1 MKLSFNLRQLL
12 RRSPDWLFYGFIVS
26 MIYLNASR
34 MSVDV
39 GTPPPPPS
47 DMGPLLPSETPKDEL
62 IVTEI
67 DAPKSGTGTAFA
79 ISSTGGWLSARHVVD
94 SCDEVA
100 LKIGRSKIITAQYE
114 VFEDND
120 LALLQTSWQRN
131 PIPNDVET
139 RRQIGELG
147 YFMGFPQGQAGEAAG
162 RLIARNR
169 MLVRGRYRSDEAV
182 LAWAE
187 IGRTSGL
194 KGSLGGLSGAPVL
207 DKDGEIIGVVTA
219 ENPRRG
225 RIYSVAP
232 EALRPFLLE
241 NSVKASPIQLE
252 NYGLIADR
260 LRRDRRIAQVFCLV
274 ASQ

>member
-1 MKLSFNLRQLL
+1 MKLNLHIRPLL
-12 RRSPDWLFYGFIVS
+12 RKSPDWLFYGFIVG

-34 MSVDV
+34 MSDDRA
-39 GTPPPPPS
+39 TPPPPPT

-62 IVTEI
+62 IVTQI
-67 DAPKSGTGTAFA
+67 DIPKSGTGTAFA
-79 ISSTGGWLSARHVVD
+79 ISPTGGWLSARHVVD

-100 LKIGRSKIITAQYE
+100 LKIGRNKIINAKYE

-120 LALLQTSWQRN
+120 LALLKTDWQRD
-131 PIPNDVET
+131 PIPNDVKT
-139 RRQIGELG
+139 RRQIGEVG

-169 MLVRGRYRSDEAV
+169 MLVRGRYSSDEAV

-187 IGRTSGL
+187 IGRTRGL

-232 EALRPFLLE
+232 EALRPFFLE
-241 NSVKASPIQLE
+241 NSVEADPIRLD
-252 NYGLIADR
+252 NYGLAADK

-274 ASQ
+274 NS